1 MIKRAYQRHVLG
13 RRYVIYDYTDY
24 HVYRRNLPVTK
35 QYFQVSMR
43 ALLGRLKDLKDAR
56 DAYDRKKNRKKIR
69 WDIAPIAITLIA
81 FSDITHTM
89 THTILLDTVTY
100 SILNLSFELPLSLL
114 TFVPFLV
121 SNSAEYFV
129 YAPSQLQVVFNFLP
143 EIVFSLALLAI
154 LANVAVEKLRS
165 MPPKL
170 LAVGA

>member
-1 MIKRAYQRHVLG
+1 M
-13 RRYVIYDYTDY
+13 IYDYTDY

-35 QYFQVSMR
+35 RYFQVAMR

-69 WDIAPIAITLIA
+69 WDIAPIATTLTT
-81 FSDITHTM
+81 FSADITHTM
-89 THTILLDTVTY
+89 THTILLDAVTY

-114 TFVPFLV
+114 ALVPFLV